1 MFRNLKRSPVCYLQ
15 PQQSLCADSLPI
27 VPLAHLNFP
36 WLWVADL
43 VFCKSAHAYLVIYSE
58 WLFYFFFLLI
68 LLIAKRTGNFFFK
81 FQSCFFVRISFFLSP
96 SFSVVLLCRLERIM
110 VWYLNPWGLAEKTSF
125 CSWFCFL
132 NNNNNLICELLR
144 SLKY

>member
-1 MFRNLKRSPVCYLQ
+1 MFRNLKRSPVGYLQ

-68 LLIAKRTGNFFFK
+68 LLIAKRTGFFFLNSK
-81 FQSCFFVRISFFLSP
+81 VVSSLEFLFSSAHLFLCCFVVQIGKNYG
-96 SFSVVLLCRLERIM
+96 VVLKSM
-110 VWYLNPWGLAEKTSF
+110 GTSRE
-125 CSWFCFL
+125 
-132 NNNNNLICELLR
+132 NLILFMVLF
-144 SLKY
+144 S